1 MSDNTIEQLL
11 LEELERE
18 KKSSRIS
25 YIVIALLVL
34 FVLVYTSW
42 LGSRVKLLLDA
53 EGLAY
58 TATGLAVESA
68 PDIRAQLE
76 ATLVDGAPDIAHWVS
91 EQIVSAIPA
100 FRLYIEEQVGPVV
113 DGAATEMVD
122 AAVVSL
128 SKKAKDDAFF
138 EGKETAELA
147 NALVAEFQLG
157 LELALDE
164 EDEKGETPR
173 QRITA
178 SLEGLEEIDR
188 ELAIL
193 ADNRKLTPNQQKERE
208 LLVEWLQLIVS
219 MEGSVEAVEETVET
233 GAAPEE
239 AAAEEAPQ

>member
-1 MSDNTIEQLL
+1 MSNNAIEQLL
-11 LEELERE
+11 LEEVERE

-25 YIVIALLVL
+25 YIVIAVLVL
-34 FVLVYTSW
+34 FTLVYVSW
-42 LGSRVKLLLDA
+42 LGSRVKLLLDP

-68 PDIRAQLE
+68 PEISAQLE
-76 ATLVDGAPDIAHWVS
+76 ATLVDGAPDIANWVS
-91 EQIVSAIPA
+91 EQIVMAIPA

-113 DGAATEMVD
+113 DEAAAEMVD
-122 AAVVSL
+122 AAAVSL
-128 SKKAKDDAFF
+128 SKKAKDDTIF

-147 NALVAEFQLG
+147 NALMAEFELG

-173 QRITA
+173 ERIAA
-178 SLEGLEEIDR
+178 SLEALTEIDR
-188 ELAIL
+188 ELQIL
-193 ADNRKLTPNQQKERE
+193 AANRALTPTQQKERE

-219 MEGSVEAVEETVET
+219 MEGNVAAIEETVET

-239 AAAEEAPQ
+239 EAAEEAPQ